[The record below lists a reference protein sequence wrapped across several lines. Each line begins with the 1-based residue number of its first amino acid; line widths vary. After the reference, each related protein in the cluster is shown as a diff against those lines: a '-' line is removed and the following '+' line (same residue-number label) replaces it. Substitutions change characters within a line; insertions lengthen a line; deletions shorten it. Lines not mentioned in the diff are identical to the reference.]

1 MDYTNSIKDYIAL
14 EIETLK
20 KLNVEDINKAMN
32 LMDDTRKAGGTI
44 FVFGTV
50 EVPQPHHIIKMTS
63 IKV

>member
-32 LMDDTRKAGGTI
+32 LMDEIGRAH
-44 FVFGTV
+44 V
-50 EVPQPHHIIKMTS
+50 
-63 IKV
+63 

>member
-1 MDYTNSIKDYIAL
+1 MDYTKSIKDYIEL

-44 FVFGTV
+44 FVL
-50 EVPQPHHIIKMTS
+50 IS